1 MQAPNTKPGP
11 ETLLQMQFAMSA
23 TKVLQTSTQYALF
36 THLANGASTTAQVAK
51 AAQITERGA
60 RMLLDALCAFGLA
73 TKRQGGYA
81 LTPLSSGYLVKGK
94 DSYMGSSRTTRCG
107 TAGRKL
113 NRVVKTGE
121 PVASRRVQDGAED
134 FFPNLVRS
142 LHVLNREPAKR
153 TAQVLKGVKTVLNV
167 ACGSGVWG
175 IACAEA
181 DKDVRVTA
189 NDFPGLLDVTK
200 EFVKKHGVAD
210 RFEYLP
216 GDLKTADY
224 GKDRFDAAILGNIVH
239 SEGEKSSRAL
249 FRKLHAA
256 LRPGG
261 KCVIVDMVPNDER
274 TGPPFP
280 VLFAINM
287 LLHTDV
293 GDTYTV
299 AEYREWLTDA
309 GFKKVETAD
318 IQSHSPLVI
327 GVSKRRSN
335 NRQAL

>member
-1 MQAPNTKPGP
+1 MQPTNTKPGP

-23 TKVLQTSTQYALF
+23 TKVLQTSAQHALF
-36 THLANGASTTAQVAK
+36 THLANGARTAAQVAK

-60 RMLLDALCAFGLA
+60 RMLLDALCALGLA
-73 TKRQGGYA
+73 TKSREGYG
-81 LTPLSSGYLVKGK
+81 LTPLSAEYLVKGK
-94 DSYMGSSRTTRCG
+94 DSYMGFILENDHMWDG
-107 TAGRKL
+107 WAQL
-113 NRVVKTGE
+113 HEVVKTGK
-121 PVASRRVQDGAED
+121 PVRRVEAKQGAEE
-134 FFPNLVRS
+134 FFPQLVRS
-142 LHVLNREPAKR
+142 LHVLNREPARR
-153 TAQVLKGVKTVLNV
+153 TAQVLKGAKNVLDV

-181 DKDVRVTA
+181 DRDVRVTA
-189 NDFPGLLDVTK
+189 SDFPGLLEVTK
-200 EFVKKHGVAD
+200 EFAKKHGVAD
-210 RFEYLP
+210 RFEYLA

-224 GKDRFDAAILGNIVH
+224 GRERFDAAILGNIVH

-249 FRKLHAA
+249 FAKLHAA

-287 LLHTDV
+287 LLHTEE
-293 GDTYTV
+293 GDTYTL
-299 AEYREWLTDA
+299 ADYRAWLEEA
-309 GFKKVETAD
+309 GFKKVETVD

-327 GVSKRRSN
+327 GVK
-335 NRQAL
+335 